1 MKKEKKNPID
11 LFNFNKYKTKSINQ
25 ILFQFDSVQSIL
37 WKKNIVETKLFE
49 SMLTPIHVRCLFLKF
64 EVCIYIL

>member
-11 LFNFNKYKTKSINQ
+11 LFNFKKYKTKLINQ

-37 WKKNIVETKLFE
+37 
-49 SMLTPIHVRCLFLKF
+49 
-64 EVCIYIL
+64 

>member
-37 WKKNIVETKLFE
+37 
-49 SMLTPIHVRCLFLKF
+49 
-64 EVCIYIL
+64 